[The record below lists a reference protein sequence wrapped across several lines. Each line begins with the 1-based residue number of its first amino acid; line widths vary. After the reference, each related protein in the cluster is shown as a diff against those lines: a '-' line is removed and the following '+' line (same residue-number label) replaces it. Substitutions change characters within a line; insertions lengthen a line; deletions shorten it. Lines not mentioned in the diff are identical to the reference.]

1 MRPRRRYA
9 LLSTAASAA
18 VCALLASGCGTAGS
32 ATADEDTVTVMT
44 WAPQGTS
51 ATDMPGMPAMA
62 QAYARWVNARGGVD
76 GRRLK
81 VLTCNDRNDTVRAA
95 RCASRAAKEEVV
107 AVVGSYSQHGRSFM
121 SALEQAGIPYI
132 GGYGVA
138 HQEFSSPLSY
148 PVNGGLPA
156 LVAGN
161 GRQLAAGKC
170 SHVSLV
176 RPDTSAGDQLPPLLD
191 AGLAGS
197 GAGRATDVR
206 APEGASAYARQA
218 GQALK
223 GAGDGDGSGAGDG
236 DAGRARSGG
245 SGPCV
250 TAVLGGRTD
259 AFFDSFRRLRKDV
272 PGIRTASVLGSVRQS
287 LIDRTGGRRS
297 PLEGAYA
304 TGWYPAADDPRW
316 APMRKVIDEHAFGD
330 DRVDG
335 SDPGVQTTWVAYT
348 VLRQVLESLGG
359 EAPTAESVR
368 RALDRGDTVATGG
381 LTPELNWGYDNMLAA
396 RDFPRIVNAK
406 VTYQRVREGRLVA
419 VHKGFVDVE
428 ETLESG
434 AAPAS

>member
-1 MRPRRRYA
+1 MKPRRRPA
-9 LLSTAASAA
+9 LLSTAASTAA
-18 VCALLASGCGTAGS
+18 CAVLVGGCGAVPGS
-32 ATADEDTVTVMT
+32 AKADEGTVSVMT

-51 ATDMPGMPAMA
+51 ATNMPGMPAMA
-62 QAYARWVNARGGVD
+62 QAYARWVNAEGGIN

-81 VLTCNDRNDTVRAA
+81 VITCNDHNDTVRAA
-95 RCASRAAKEEVV
+95 RCANRATKEDVV

-132 GGYGVA
+132 GGYGIA
-138 HQEFSSPLSY
+138 NQEFSSPLSY

-161 GRQLAAGKC
+161 GRQLAAGGC

-176 RPDTSAGDQLPPLLD
+176 RPDTSAGDQLPPLLN

-197 GAGRATDVR
+197 EAGRATDVR
-206 APEGASAYARQA
+206 APEGASAYSRQARQA
-218 GQALK
+218 LK
-223 GAGDGDGSGAGDG
+223 SAEEPAGTPGE
-236 DAGRARSGG
+236 ARPSPD

-259 AFFDSFRRLRKDV
+259 TFFDSFRRLQKDSPAV
-272 PGIRTASVLGSVRQS
+272 RTASVLGSLRQS
-287 LIDRTGGRRS
+287 LVDRSGGRRS

-304 TGWYPAADDPRW
+304 TGWYPAADDARW
-316 APMRKVIDEHAFGD
+316 NPMKKVIGEHAFGD
-330 DRVDG
+330 NRVDG
-335 SDPGVQTTWVAYT
+335 SDPGVQTTWIAYT
-348 VLRQVLESLGG
+348 VLHQVLESLDD
-359 EAPTAESVR
+359 EPATAKSVR
-368 RALDRGDTVATGG
+368 RALDQGGPVGTGG

-406 VTYQRVREGRLVA
+406 VTYQRVREGRLEA

-428 ETLESG
+428 KTLESG
-434 AAPAS
+434 AAPVS